1 MNGPEENS
9 SLYLPRI
16 SVFREVK
23 PTLIKLSKVIV
34 KTHEH
39 AWVIFRERVGGRLC
53 YRLLRASRA
62 FTEMENVLTDLSRHK
77 KLPKNLLVYLKLAL
91 LRYAHERIRVL
102 ISYDLRKFC
111 HFCMTSIS
119 FKPSLHANTHK
130 IIPSYACTDK
140 NPRITSRYILQ

>member
-34 KTHEH
+34 K
-39 AWVIFRERVGGRLC
+39 
-53 YRLLRASRA
+53 
-62 FTEMENVLTDLSRHK
+62 MENVLTDLSRHK

-119 FKPSLHANTHK
+119 FKPSLHADTHK
-130 IIPSYACTDK
+130 ITPSYAYTDK
-140 NPRITSRYILQ
+140 NPRVTSRYILQYLEARVFLSKT